1 MRARLNFCLS
11 ACACACNR
19 AKGDPAKGRG
29 EGGKGDG
36 GRLDPRWRIY
46 ERPKQAANPGP
57 LAVPASAS
65 FCFVF
70 RP

>member
-1 MRARLNFCLS
+1 MRATKFLPVCVRVCVQQ
-11 ACACACNR
+11 
-19 AKGDPAKGRG
+19 GQGGPGQGEG